1 MLDCDFAPSSMHPE
15 LAKLA
20 HLQDIEQRSAALS
33 AQTAEY
39 GRRVAA
45 RETAHAQAGR
55 ELEENKKA
63 LLQETTARRRMELE
77 TDELRDKM
85 ARYRAQ
91 LEAVQS
97 EGQAA
102 ALQHQIAFCKHEID
116 RIEDVEFASLIRTE
130 SLETQQRALHESL
143 ANLKQALENE
153 KTAAQLGQQ
162 RNAAERAALEKERT
176 ALRETIDAK
185 LLAEYDRISSAHR
198 PAVAQVD
205 GQRCS
210 VCQMMA
216 RPQQWNEIRAG
227 ALHFCESCGRFLSYN
242 PPVDLSEA
250 MHLPPM
256 AKRPVGPAHS
266 AKPSASRA
274 GHDRPTRED

>member
-1 MLDCDFAPSSMHPE
+1 MHPE

-20 HLQDIEQRSAALS
+20 HLQDIEQQSSAL
-33 AQTAEY
+33 TARMADY

-45 RETAHAQAGR
+45 REDNYKAAGR

-63 LLQETTARRRMELE
+63 LANEAAARRRMELD

-85 ARYRAQ
+85 GRYRAQ

-97 EGQAA
+97 EGQAS
-102 ALQHQIAFCKHEID
+102 ALQHQITFCRQEID
-116 RIEDVEFASLIRTE
+116 RIEDIEFASLMKTE
-130 SLETQQRALHESL
+130 SLETQQRTLHESL
-143 ANLKQALENE
+143 ANLNMALENE
-153 KTAAQLGQQ
+153 RTEARLGRERDTAQRAQL
-162 RNAAERAALEKERT
+162 EEEKKS
-176 ALRETIDAK
+176 LREEIDAK

-227 ALHFCESCGRFLSYN
+227 ALHFCESCGRFLYYN
-242 PPVDLSEA
+242 PPVDLSDA
-250 MHLPPM
+250 MQIPP
-256 AKRPVGPAHS
+256 S
-266 AKPSASRA
+266 AKKPAGPVHPAKSSASRA
-274 GHDRPTRED
+274 GQDRPMRED